1 LAKVVLVTGGSRGI
15 GAAVCR
21 KFAMEGYAVAVNYQT
36 SREKA
41 EAVAAECG
49 GTAVQADVADRAAVD
64 AMFDIVEAT
73 LGQVSVLVN
82 NAGIQQIGLFQDCS
96 PEDWERIFAVNV
108 RGVYHCC
115 ERALPTM
122 LREQSGAIVNVSSVW
137 GLCGGSCE
145 SHYSAAKAAV
155 IGYTKALAKEWGP
168 SGIRVNCVAPG
179 AVETDMNAWL
189 SEADRL
195 SLFEETPLGRMG
207 RPEEIAEAVFFLGSP
222 KSAFITGEILN
233 VTGGLYI

>member
-1 LAKVVLVTGGSRGI
+1 MLVTGGSRGI
-15 GAAVCR
+15 GAALCR
-21 KFAMEGYAVAVNYQT
+21 KFAAEGYAVAVNYQT
-36 SREKA
+36 SRGKA
-41 EAVAAECG
+41 EDVAAACG
-49 GTAVQADVADRAAVD
+49 GVAVQADVSDRAAVD
-64 AMFDIVEAT
+64 AMFHTVEAA
-73 LGQVSVLVN
+73 LGEVSVLVN
-82 NAGIQQIGLFQDCS
+82 NAGIQQIGLLQDCA
-96 PEDWERIFAVNV
+96 PEDWDRMFAVNV

-115 ERALPTM
+115 ERALPAM
-122 LREQSGAIVNVSSVW
+122 LRAQSGAVVNLSSVW

-179 AVETDMNAWL
+179 AVETDMNARL
-189 SEADRL
+189 SESDRRAL
-195 SLFEETPLGRMG
+195 CAETPLGRMG
-207 RPEEIAEAVFFLGSP
+207 LPEEIAEAVFFLGSE

>member
-1 LAKVVLVTGGSRGI
+1 MFFIGSIADGRRDQNLIAQTAHSWYNYDKSEEGGGCVLAKVVLVTGGSRGI

-21 KFAMEGYAVAVNYQT
+21 KFAAEGYAVAVNYQT

-49 GTAVQADVADRAAVD
+49 GTAVQADVSDRVAVD

-82 NAGIQQIGLFQDCS
+82 NAGIQQIGLFQDCR
-96 PEDWERIFAVNV
+96 PEDWERMFAVNV

-115 ERALPTM
+115 ERALPAM

-145 SHYSAAKAAV
+145 SHLLRREGRRHRLHQGAGEGVGSFRHPGQLRGARRRRDRHERV
-155 IGYTKALAKEWGP
+155 ALRSGQAGP
-168 SGIRVNCVAPG
+168 V
-179 AVETDMNAWL
+179 
-189 SEADRL
+189 
-195 SLFEETPLGRMG
+195 
-207 RPEEIAEAVFFLGSP
+207 
-222 KSAFITGEILN
+222 
-233 VTGGLYI
+233 